1 MNIRIER
8 TNASKLNINSDTK
21 NIKVMEPL
29 LWNVAEYMSSEDKYV
44 GSNSKVDFIEVTEA
58 SDGMVFVTTN
68 LDKDACRRLLED
80 FFDQLNE
87 EESSDENE
95 K

>member
-8 TNASKLNINSDTK
+8 TNASKLKITCDAK
-21 NIKVMEPL
+21 NPRGMEPL
-29 LWNVAEYMSSEDKYV
+29 LRDVAGRLSSEDKKV
-44 GSNSKVDFIEVTEA
+44 GVDFIEVTEA
-58 SDGMVFVTTN
+58 PDGMVFVTTN
-68 LDKDACRRLLED
+68 LDKDSCRRLLED

>member
-68 LDKDACRRLLED
+68 LDKDSCRRLLED

>member
-8 TNASKLNINSDTK
+8 TNASKLKITCDAK
-21 NIKVMEPL
+21 NPKGMEPL
-29 LWNVAEYMSSEDKYV
+29 LRGVASHLSSEDKYV

-68 LDKDACRRLLED
+68 LDKDSCRRLLED